1 MTKSTEVSQRTVL
14 VEEAPRE
21 SAEPLGC
28 ADVMSD
34 TDESYMPFHIFGC
47 HRCFAADVL
56 LCGGEKSQEEA

>member
-1 MTKSTEVSQRTVL
+1 MTKSTDVSQRTVL

-34 TDESYMPFHIFGC
+34 TDESYMPFRIFWR
-47 HRCFAADVL
+47 HRCFVADFL
-56 LCGGEKSQEEA
+56 LCGGEKPQEES